1 MYPTELSV
9 KSILEQTRLQPGEIY
24 DGATSHGV
32 KIDLLNSICRTIDP
46 QDAKQRRQL
55 YERLYHESLLID
67 TGYGI
72 SFTSMLLLLAHYKLI
87 DDNNALQ

>member
-9 KSILEQTRLQPGEIY
+9 KSILEQTRLQPGETY
-24 DGATSHGV
+24 DGAISHGV
-32 KIDLLNSICRTIDP
+32 KIDVLNNICRPIDP